1 MRGPVETPF
10 TFSLGRTVRWEK
22 AMPLQNEST
31 RRAVLRSADK
41 RTCSPRVLWNCKI
54 GWDALPSPLFE
65 PRRQEE
71 EKKTLTK
78 EFIQSDFPSLPLL
91 LIGGDGREAT
101 QFEKHAHS
109 DPHSGVTCS
118 TFVIASSLSL
128 SKRGTFFQW
137 DFLSAFLHR
146 TPQIQPRSLICR
158 LCKFVCEFYNCVR
171 RVFHRRHA
179 PDD

>member
-71 EKKTLTK
+71 EKKNINK
-78 EFIQSDFPSLPLL
+78 RVHSIRFPFSPPPIDRRRRQKSYPIRKARAFRPSFRCYMFDFCHR
-91 LIGGDGREAT
+91 I
-101 QFEKHAHS
+101 F
-109 DPHSGVTCS
+109 
-118 TFVIASSLSL
+118 SLSL
-128 SKRGTFFQW
+128 SKRGTFFSMG
-137 DFLSAFLHR
+137 LSFCVPSPDPPDPA
-146 TPQIQPRSLICR
+146 QISYLSSMQ
-158 LCKFVCEFYNCVR
+158 VCV
-171 RVFHRRHA
+171 
-179 PDD
+179 

>member
-1 MRGPVETPF
+1 MNRRGEPCSDRPI
-10 TFSLGRTVRWEK
+10 SGR
-22 AMPLQNEST
+22 AL
-31 RRAVLRSADK
+31 RACCGTARSAGT
-41 RTCSPRVLWNCKI
+41 RCRRHCSSL
-54 GWDALPSPLFE
+54 DAKKKK
-65 PRRQEE
+65 
-71 EKKTLTK
+71 KKTLTK

-91 LIGGDGREAT
+91 LIGGDGRKAT
-101 QFEKHAHS
+101 QFKKHAHS